1 MSMQSYTVYINGFWP
16 LDMVTQNLIKQNF
29 KQGCLLCQY
38 VAFAFTHFP
47 QFHYSV
53 DLTKVFKKFNHER
66 TTNFPFGHFVSLFD
80 GDFLYNFSTVFTFQ
94 KQITAFDRINM
105 QDFNLLS
112 GGLDDFCDLETDG
125 LSSLDAF
132 DLCSENDLKQLW
144 CESDIQSFDNFL
156 SLSDWEFSN
165 KVDELLEGSVYAGNE
180 TKTGDFFDD
189 EYKCDWNVSA
199 LSEEKR
205 LNESVVAE
213 SCSAD
218 NNLSSINNH
227 QSSPSECE
235 TLSKIDENKVKS
247 VSDHNYRRNRSE
259 KKSCDV
265 GDVKRKRRM
274 NKEAAQRYRQRKKM
288 EKLALDAEL
297 ESLEKR
303 NVDLKASIKELNSL
317 WYGMGAGDGIKI
329 ELILLLKAKMLT
341 EAIAENVVRQASV
354 CEEHD

>member
-47 QFHYSV
+47 RAFE
-53 DLTKVFKKFNHER
+53 NENAR
-66 TTNFPFGHFVSLFD
+66 TTNFPLGHFVSLFD

-227 QSSPSECE
+227 QPSPSECE

-317 WYGMGAGDGIKI
+317 WYGMGIKI

-341 EAIAENVVRQASV
+341 EAIPENVVRQASV

>member
-1 MSMQSYTVYINGFWP
+1 MSMRSYTVYINGFWP
-16 LDMVTQNLIKQNF
+16 LDMVTQNLINQNF

-38 VAFAFTHFP
+38 VAFSFTHFP
-47 QFHYSV
+47 RA
-53 DLTKVFKKFNHER
+53 FKNENAR
-66 TTNFPFGHFVSLFD
+66 TSNFPFGHFVSLFD

-125 LSSLDAF
+125 LSSLDAI
-132 DLCSENDLKQLW
+132 DLCSENDLKQFW

-165 KVDELLEGSVYAGNE
+165 RVDELLEDSVYAGNE

-189 EYKCDWNVSA
+189 EYNCDWNMSA
-199 LSEEKR
+199 LNEEKR
-205 LNESVVAE
+205 LNELVVVE

-218 NNLSSINNH
+218 NYLFSINNH
-227 QSSPSECE
+227 QPSPSEYE
-235 TLSKIDENKVKS
+235 RLSKNDENTVKS
-247 VSDHNYRRNRSE
+247 VSDHGYKRKRSE
-259 KKSCDV
+259 EKSCDV

-303 NVDLKASIKELNSL
+303 NVDLKASIKELNSRIS
-317 WYGMGAGDGIKI
+317 YISGFI
-329 ELILLLKAKMLT
+329 
-341 EAIAENVVRQASV
+341 VS
-354 CEEHD
+354 

>member
-1 MSMQSYTVYINGFWP
+1 MSMQSYTVYINGFCP
-16 LDMVTQNLIKQNF
+16 LDMVTQNLINQNF

-38 VAFAFTHFP
+38 VAFSLAHFP
-47 QFHYSV
+47 RA
-53 DLTKVFKKFNHER
+53 LKNENAVFKKFNHER
-66 TTNFPFGHFVSLFD
+66 TTSFPFGHFVSLFD

-125 LSSLDAF
+125 LSSLDAI
-132 DLCSENDLKQLW
+132 DLCSENDLKQFW

-165 KVDELLEGSVYAGNE
+165 RVDELLEGSVYAGNE

-189 EYKCDWNVSA
+189 EYNCDWNMST
-199 LSEEKR
+199 LNEEKG
-205 LNESVVAE
+205 LNESVVVE

-218 NNLSSINNH
+218 NNLFSINNH
-227 QSSPSECE
+227 HQPSPSEFE
-235 TLSKIDENKVKS
+235 TTLSKSDENKVKS
-247 VSDHNYRRNRSE
+247 VSDHGYKRKRSE
-259 KKSCDV
+259 EKNCDV

-303 NVDLKASIKELNSL
+303 NVDLKASIKELNSRIS
-317 WYGMGAGDGIKI
+317 YISGFI
-329 ELILLLKAKMLT
+329 
-341 EAIAENVVRQASV
+341 VS
-354 CEEHD
+354 

>member
-1 MSMQSYTVYINGFWP
+1 MRGQPI
-16 LDMVTQNLIKQNF
+16 
-29 KQGCLLCQY
+29 
-38 VAFAFTHFP
+38 
-47 QFHYSV
+47 FHLGILSHY
-53 DLTKVFKKFNHER
+53 LT
-66 TTNFPFGHFVSLFD
+66 
-80 GDFLYNFSTVFTFQ
+80 
-94 KQITAFDRINM
+94 ITAFGRINM

-189 EYKCDWNVSA
+189 EYKCDWNMSA
-199 LSEEKR
+199 LNEEKR

-227 QSSPSECE
+227 QPSPSECE
-235 TLSKIDENKVKS
+235 TLSKIDENNVKS

-303 NVDLKASIKELNSL
+303 NVDLKASIKELNSHYVNVYYSL
-317 WYGMGAGDGIKI
+317 VWDGCRRKI
-329 ELILLLKAKMLT
+329 NLICEMPITLQEHIQAQDGVIRSIFPSSFLT
-341 EAIAENVVRQASV
+341 RNRLGCAI
-354 CEEHD
+354 D

>member
-1 MSMQSYTVYINGFWP
+1 MSMQSYTVHINGFWP

-47 QFHYSV
+47 RQPIFHLGILSHY
-53 DLTKVFKKFNHER
+53 LT
-66 TTNFPFGHFVSLFD
+66 
-80 GDFLYNFSTVFTFQ
+80 
-94 KQITAFDRINM
+94 ITAFDRINM

-227 QSSPSECE
+227 QPSPSECE

-317 WYGMGAGDGIKI
+317 WYGMGIKI
-329 ELILLLKAKMLT
+329 DQMLT
-341 EAIAENVVRQASV
+341 EAIPENVVRQASV

>member
-47 QFHYSV
+47 RQPIFHLGILSHY
-53 DLTKVFKKFNHER
+53 LT
-66 TTNFPFGHFVSLFD
+66 
-80 GDFLYNFSTVFTFQ
+80 
-94 KQITAFDRINM
+94 ITAFDRINM

-227 QSSPSECE
+227 QPSPSECE

-341 EAIAENVVRQASV
+341 EAIPENVVRQASV
-354 CEEHD
+354 CEEHY

>member
-38 VAFAFTHFP
+38 
-47 QFHYSV
+47 
-53 DLTKVFKKFNHER
+53 R

>member
-1 MSMQSYTVYINGFWP
+1 MSMQSYTVHINGFWP

-47 QFHYSV
+47 LYSHCRM
-53 DLTKVFKKFNHER
+53 LIPLKM
-66 TTNFPFGHFVSLFD
+66 S
-80 GDFLYNFSTVFTFQ
+80 
-94 KQITAFDRINM
+94 
-105 QDFNLLS
+105 
-112 GGLDDFCDLETDG
+112 GLDDFCDLETDG

-227 QSSPSECE
+227 QPSPSECE

-317 WYGMGAGDGIKI
+317 WYGMGIKI
-329 ELILLLKAKMLT
+329 DQMLT
-341 EAIAENVVRQASV
+341 EAIPENVVRQASV